1 MVRPLYQQTGVGQ
14 SMSRQTNLR
23 WVAALSIA
31 VLLAGCFKDETVKP
45 VNVSQLS
52 GGAQPVTGGSDPATP
67 PPTGSAGGSDPATP
81 PPPPPPPPPPANG
94 KPSISGT
101 PVTSIRQGEAYS
113 FKPLATDPDGD
124 TLTFKIA
131 NKPAWASFD
140 SKNGRLYGTPGGG
153 DVGSYSNIR
162 ISVTDGTDTAQLS
175 AFTLNVEAIQNGS
188 ATLSWTPPTENTDGS
203 ALTNLAGYKIYYG
216 RSKDSLSEVV
226 EIKQP
231 GLTTYVLEDLSPATW
246 FFTMTSYNSD
256 GVESSRSEV
265 VSKTVG

>member
-1 MVRPLYQQTGVGQ
+1 MR
-14 SMSRQTNLR
+14 RQKSLR

-31 VLLAGCFKDETVKP
+31 VMLAGCFKDETVKP
-45 VNVSQLS
+45 FNVSQLS
-52 GGAQPVTGGSDPATP
+52 GGAQPVAGGSDPATP
-67 PPTGSAGGSDPATP
+67 PPTGSAGDGDPATP
-81 PPPPPPPPPPANG
+81 PPAPPSSPPSSPPPPPPANG
-94 KPSISGT
+94 KPSITGT

-140 SKNGRLYGTPGGG
+140 SKNGRLYGTPGAG
-153 DVGSYSNIR
+153 DVGSYSSIR
-162 ISVTDGTDTAQLS
+162 ISVTDGKDMAQLS
-175 AFTLNVEAIQNGS
+175 AFTLNVEAIQTGF

-203 ALTNLAGYKIYYG
+203 TLTNLAGYKIYYG

-226 EIKQP
+226 EIRQP
-231 GLTTYVLEDLSPATW
+231 GLTTYVVEDLSPATW
-246 FFTMTSYNSD
+246 FFMMTSYNSD